1 MRSQFISAIAAGS
14 LLVSA
19 SVVGAQQ
26 PGPIPARNAAEVENP
41 DELVGGMLM
50 IVGLV
55 VVLGLIAIFVIFDD
69 DDEDVPTSP

>member
-1 MRSQFISAIAAGS
+1 MRSPFISAIAAGS

-19 SVVGAQQ
+19 AAAGAQ
-26 PGPIPARNAAEVENP
+26 PGPVPARNAAEVENP

>member
-1 MRSQFISAIAAGS
+1 MRSPFISAIAAGS

-19 SVVGAQQ
+19 AAAGAQQ